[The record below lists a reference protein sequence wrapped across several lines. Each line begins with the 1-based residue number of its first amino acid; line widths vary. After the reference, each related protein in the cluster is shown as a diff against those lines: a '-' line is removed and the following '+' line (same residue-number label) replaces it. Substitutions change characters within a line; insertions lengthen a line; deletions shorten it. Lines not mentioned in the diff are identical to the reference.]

1 MKHMLWVD
9 LEMTGLD
16 VDQEVIIEVAAIV
29 TDIDLNELD
38 TYHAVVNQPKEYLDN
53 MDEWNQ
59 THHEASGLLAEIP
72 GGKIPSQVET
82 ELTEFC
88 EKWFDRKDNRAILC
102 GNTIGQDRLF
112 LNRYFKKFS
121 ELLHY
126 RQLDVTSWKLV
137 FNTMHNITFE
147 KETNHR
153 ALDDIRESMA
163 ELKYYMQFI
172 QKGPNS

>member
-29 TDIDLNELD
+29 TDTDLKELG

-59 THHEASGLLAEIP
+59 THHEASGLLAQIP
-72 GGKIPSQVET
+72 DGKIPSKVES

-88 EKWFDRKDNRAILC
+88 EQWFDREENRAILC

-126 RQLDVTSWKLV
+126 RQLDVTSWKMV
-137 FNTMHNITFE
+137 FNTMYDITFE

-153 ALDDIRESMA
+153 ALDDIRESIA

-172 QKGPNS
+172 KKD